1 MFNSLCNARAAL
13 VVLLAISLA
22 GCQSPPTDAEQS
34 SDPKAEKPMT
44 DALDAL
50 PDGTE
55 WVLVSATAAGLDR
68 PEAQAIKLSVAP
80 TRLSGTGGCNRFSSG
95 YQIVDKKL
103 VIGAAA
109 ATKMGCPGAVGEIE
123 QLLFALLPQLSSAKM
138 DGIHLVLQNDA
149 GASLRFSPATPAG
162 E

>member
-1 MFNSLCNARAAL
+1 MYTSFCKARAAL
-13 VVLLAISLA
+13 VVLLTMSLA
-22 GCQSPPTDAEQS
+22 ACQSPPTDSVQS
-34 SDPKAEKPMT
+34 SDPKAENPMA
-44 DALDAL
+44 DVLDAL

-55 WVLVSATAAGLDR
+55 WVLASATAAGLDR
-68 PEAQAIKLSVAP
+68 PEAQAIQLSIAP
-80 TRLSGTGGCNRFSSG
+80 TRVSGTSGCNRFSSG

-149 GASLRFSPATPAG
+149 GASLRFSPETPAG